1 MAKEIW
7 FKCVRCGQES
17 YCDSYFDGIRDAD
30 VMCPFCLK
38 RMKLNEARLPTDSP
52 SRATGLRESGK

>member
-17 YCDSYFDGIRDAD
+17 YCDSYFDGIPDAE

-38 RMKLNEARLPTDSP
+38 RMKLNEARLLTDP
-52 SRATGLRESGK
+52 PGRATALRESGK